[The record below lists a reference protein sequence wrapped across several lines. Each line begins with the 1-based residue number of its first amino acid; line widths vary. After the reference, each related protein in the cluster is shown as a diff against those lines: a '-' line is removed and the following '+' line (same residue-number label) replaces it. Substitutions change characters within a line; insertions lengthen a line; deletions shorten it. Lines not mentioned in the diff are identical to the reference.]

1 MSNIRY
7 DDFLE
12 EGRES
17 STATAGPTLQVTRE
31 VDVDAAVRRL
41 PPLPAVLQELLKELR
56 DVDADIARLEER
68 ISSDPSLTTRVLKMA
83 NSPFYATRAEVVAVG
98 RAVMILG
105 FKTVSNLIMASGFR
119 GAMSVSGSIPGY
131 QANGI
136 FRHSLGVGIA
146 CNRLG
151 QRLPSLSDHRDELFV
166 AGLLHDVGR
175 IALSSFYK
183 ERAHDLKIAPSR
195 GLDAALEREIFGT
208 DHLEVGARVLEHWG
222 LPSELADP
230 VTHHHDAPADHADQ
244 PATLAVMLADE
255 VLNRIGFGMTHPHGD
270 EARVEDLCQR
280 LGTDPETVERIL
292 EGFEDEVGA
301 ILGAA

>member
-1 MSNIRY
+1 MSNIRF

-12 EGRES
+12 EGQEA
-17 STATAGPTLQVTRE
+17 STPSAGPTLQVTRE

-41 PPLPAVLQELLKELR
+41 PPLPAVLQELLRELR
-56 DVDADIARLEER
+56 DVDADIGRLEER

-83 NSPFYATRAEVVAVG
+83 NSPFYATRSEVVSVG

-119 GAMSVSGSIPGY
+119 GAMSVSGNIPGY
-131 QANGI
+131 ESNGI

-151 QRLPSLSDHRDELFV
+151 QRLPSLRDHRDQLFV

-183 ERAHDLKIAPSR
+183 ERAHELKVTPSR
-195 GLDAALEREIFGT
+195 GLDVPLERDAFGT
-208 DHLEVGARVLEHWG
+208 DHLAVGAQVLEHWG
-222 LPSELADP
+222 LPTELVDP
-230 VTHHHDAPADHADQ
+230 VTHHHDAPEDHADQ

-255 VLNRIGFGMTHPHGD
+255 VLNLGGFGMSHPHGD
-270 EARVEDLCQR
+270 EARAETLCGL
-280 LGTDPETVERIL
+280 LGTDRETVDKVL
-292 EGFEDEVGA
+292 EGFEDEVGS